1 VSKFWESQAPQTKFS
16 LSRTR
21 FTCYNLTMKWLIIF
35 VINMLLALL
44 FFENSSFLDGLN
56 DDKEI
61 IFVVMLIDAI
71 FIYPIAITIG
81 AIIYSLFFNDELK
94 EDLEN
99 HEMAFGYTFGL
110 IVMWVINLF
119 TSIAPSDPIGFLI
132 LTSLPALFLGAILLG
147 IFV

>member
-1 VSKFWESQAPQTKFS
+1 
-16 LSRTR
+16 
-21 FTCYNLTMKWLIIF
+21 MKWLIIF
-35 VINMLLALL
+35 VINILLALL

-71 FIYPIAITIG
+71 FIYPIATTIG

-110 IVMWVINLF
+110 IVMWIINLF